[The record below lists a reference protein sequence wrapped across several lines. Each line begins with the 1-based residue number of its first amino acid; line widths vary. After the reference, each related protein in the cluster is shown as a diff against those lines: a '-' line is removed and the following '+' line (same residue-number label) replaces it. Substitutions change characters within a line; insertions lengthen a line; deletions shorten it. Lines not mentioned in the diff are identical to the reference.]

1 MVNDL
6 INTSSFLFIPDISG
20 FSKFVNGTEI
30 NHSRH
35 IISELLELI
44 INSNQLGLDVVEIEG
59 DAILF
64 YKAEAPEINEILSQ
78 SEKMFIDFHH
88 HLRKYEVLRICQCGA
103 CRSATKLSLKFIAH
117 SGTMSFIDVGGF
129 HKPFGKEVVTA
140 HRLLKNSIPDSE
152 YLLLTESLLRHKSV
166 PELKKDWVLIRNG
179 EDSYLKNKKVKYS
192 YILLS
197 DLCKHVPPVEH
208 FELPQKSKNP
218 IRFNLEIHQNPY
230 RTQELLLNFDF
241 KKKWY
246 KNIRKIEYDKSK
258 INRIGTRHICTI
270 QNQDSQFQTITND
283 FGPGKW
289 VYGEKLLNPPLV
301 KEADFYFI
309 IDNNDQ
315 ENTFLSFE
323 LHYKPRKGIMKLMS
337 IIFRIVFKRIF
348 VSNIVNFKKICE
360 SEDHQVIVTQTP
372 KIIDRF

>member
-1 MVNDL
+1 MNNLV
-6 INTSSFLFIPDISG
+6 NTSSFLFIPDISG
-20 FSKFVNGTEI
+20 FSKFVNETEI
-30 NHSRH
+30 NHSQH

-44 INSNQLGLDVVEIEG
+44 INSNQLGLEVVEIEG

-64 YKAEAPEINEILSQ
+64 YKGEVPEIDEILSQ

-103 CRSATKLSLKFIAH
+103 CRSATNLSLKFIAH
-117 SGTMSFIDVGGF
+117 RGTTSFIDVGGF
-129 HKPFGKEVVTA
+129 HKPFGKEVVTV

-152 YLLLTESLLRHKSV
+152 YLLLTENLLKLKSV
-166 PELKKDWVLIRNG
+166 PELKKDWVIIRDG
-179 EDSYLKNKKVKYS
+179 ADVYLKNKKIKYS
-192 YILLS
+192 YILLNE
-197 DLCKHVPPVEH
+197 LHGHVPPVEH

-218 IRFNLEIHQNPY
+218 IRFNVEIQQNPY
-230 RTQELLLNFDF
+230 RTQDLLLNFDF

-246 KNIRKIEYDKSK
+246 KNIRKIEYDKNK
-258 INRIGTRHICTI
+258 IIRVGTRHVCTI

-309 IDNNDQ
+309 IDNNDW

-337 IIFRIVFKRIF
+337 IIFRFVFKRIF
-348 VSNIVNFKKICE
+348 IRNIVRFKKICE
-360 SEDHQVIVTQTP
+360 SEDHQAIVTQTP
-372 KIIDRF
+372 EFINRL